1 MPCTVERLMNIEE
14 QPFSEICRR
23 LIDAY
28 HAKRLILFGSQ
39 VWGTPDQHSDLDI
52 LVEVDETDEPTW
64 KRPRKGYKALFGIGF
79 PCDILVRT
87 SDEIARE
94 RELPTTLIHK
104 IVTDGQVIHG

>member
-1 MPCTVERLMNIEE
+1 MPCIVERLMNIEE

-23 LIDAY
+23 LVDAY
-28 HAKRLILFGSQ
+28 HPKRLILFGSR
-39 VWGTPDQHSDLDI
+39 VWGTPDQDSDLDI
-52 LVEVDETDEPTW
+52 MVEVDETDEPVW

-94 RELPTTLIHK
+94 RELPATLIHK

>member
-1 MPCTVERLMNIEE
+1 MNIEE

-23 LIDAY
+23 LVHAY
-28 HAKRLILFGSQ
+28 HPKRLILFGSQ

-52 LVEVDETDEPTW
+52 LVEVDETDEPIR
-64 KRPRKGYKALFGIGF
+64 KRPRKGYKTLFEIGF

-94 RELPTTLIHK
+94 RKLPTTLIHK

>member
-1 MPCTVERLMNIEE
+1 MNIEE

-23 LIDAY
+23 LVDTY
-28 HAKRLILFGSQ
+28 HPKRLTLFGSR
-39 VWGTPDQHSDLDI
+39 VWGTPDQDSDLDI

-64 KRPRKGYKALFGIGF
+64 KQPRKGYKALFGIGF

-87 SDEIARE
+87 SEEIARE
-94 RELPTTLIHK
+94 RELPATLVHK